1 MHIPVLKKEVI
12 RSLNPKPNENFV
24 DCTFGEGGHAIEILK
39 RTSPHGKLLAI
50 EIDPELYKKGEKLKE
65 KFGERLIL
73 VNDSFENL
81 EKIVKERGFK
91 DIHGI
96 LLDLGMS
103 SWHLE
108 ESKRGFS
115 FQRDEPLIMRY
126 DWQKDKNS
134 ILTAKEILNKW
145 PGKDIEKILKEYGEE
160 RFAKKIVKEILE
172 TRRKKEIATTKDLV
186 EIIKKATPKWYQ
198 RRKIH
203 FATKTFLALRVFIN
217 QELERLKKVL
227 PQTIEVLKKGGR
239 VAIISFHSL
248 EDKIVKSFLKEM
260 EEKKLAKIITKK
272 AIKPSLEEIKQNPR
286 SRSAKLRVAEKI

>member
-1 MHIPVLKKEVI
+1 MHIPVLKNEVI

-50 EIDPELYKKGEKLKE
+50 EIDPELCKKGEKLKE

-81 EKIVKERGFK
+81 KKIVKERKFK
-91 DIHGI
+91 DISGI
-96 LLDLGMS
+96 LLDLGIS

-108 ESKRGFS
+108 KSKRGFS
-115 FQRDEPLIMRY
+115 FQKDEPLIMKY
-126 DWQKDKNS
+126 DWREGKNS
-134 ILTAKEILNKW
+134 ALTAKEILNKW
-145 PGKDIEKILKEYGEE
+145 SGKEIEKILREYGEE
-160 RFAKKIVKEILE
+160 RFARKIVKKILE
-172 TRRKKEIATTKDLV
+172 IRRKKEIATTKDLV
-186 EIIKKATPKWYQ
+186 EIIKKATPVWYQ
-198 RRKIH
+198 KRKIH
-203 FATKTFLALRVFIN
+203 CATKTFLALRIFIN

-248 EDKIVKSFLKEM
+248 EDRIVKNFFKEM
-260 EEKKLAKIITKK
+260 KRKKLIRLLQKK
-272 AIKPSLEEIKQNPR
+272 
-286 SRSAKLRVAEKI
+286 

>member
-1 MHIPVLKKEVI
+1 
-12 RSLNPKPNENFV
+12 
-24 DCTFGEGGHAIEILK
+24 
-39 RTSPHGKLLAI
+39 
-50 EIDPELYKKGEKLKE
+50 
-65 KFGERLIL
+65 
-73 VNDSFENL
+73 
-81 EKIVKERGFK
+81 
-91 DIHGI
+91 
-96 LLDLGMS
+96 
-103 SWHLE
+103 
-108 ESKRGFS
+108 
-115 FQRDEPLIMRY
+115 
-126 DWQKDKNS
+126 
-134 ILTAKEILNKW
+134 
-145 PGKDIEKILKEYGEE
+145 
-160 RFAKKIVKEILE
+160 
-172 TRRKKEIATTKDLV
+172 LV

-198 RRKIH
+198 RKKIH